1 MIFSSTLSNGTYYYE
16 IILSSSI
23 FRLTPS
29 VSYFQINC
37 HNTTLSLSYG
47 NAPKVTYYN
56 ASFREKGL
64 PSDYLFTVSI
74 YQYAYYD
81 QLATNST
88 VISSW
93 VSVSFSLP
101 NGTYYFQGSY
111 SAISGTGYYVS
122 SDNEGSI
129 TVNGTHLN
137 MSISYQQERFLIIK
151 IGPSAVNT
159 ANLHYSAEIVNL
171 TNGGNQC
178 IFVKFTRK
186 FPLNFPRK
194 LLLLYH
200 SQWRQLQ
207 A

>member
-1 MIFSSTLSNGTYYYE
+1 MDSSSTGTFIYIVWPTIFLLQVSYNSTMIFSSTLSNGTYYYE

-29 VSYFQINC
+29 VGYFQING

-101 NGTYYFQGSY
+101 NGTYYFQ
-111 SAISGTGYYVS
+111 
-122 SDNEGSI
+122 D
-129 TVNGTHLN
+129 
-137 MSISYQQERFLIIK
+137 
-151 IGPSAVNT
+151 
-159 ANLHYSAEIVNL
+159 
-171 TNGGNQC
+171 
-178 IFVKFTRK
+178 
-186 FPLNFPRK
+186 
-194 LLLLYH
+194 
-200 SQWRQLQ
+200 
-207 A
+207 